1 MSKERNYRRRFWRST
16 ALLTLATTLGLGV
29 ATSFSV
35 ADDNM
40 SPTTYPIASVGLSVS
55 DFKVEGLTAPE
66 GLDVARPRFSWKLF
80 SQDLNETQSAYQLK
94 VVKEFGDRELVW
106 DSGRV
111 ESDEQ
116 LFIEYDGKSLEPATE
131 YSVEL
136 VVWNKDGS
144 RKSQIFGCFSTGL
157 FATEADPNPWKGKWI
172 GLSSN
177 APEIEPADIKKSN
190 WIAFQDTFS
199 LPSGF
204 STYRFSF
211 DVADKAQI
219 DAAVANF
226 SADNSSYIYLNG
238 EELGGSDE
246 YRYAATR
253 DMTSLLRD
261 GKNVLVIKVNNVGGS
276 PNPGGLLGAFYLRDK
291 SGKQTDYI
299 TDETWKSIEGF
310 DESYVA
316 PEFDDSKWG
325 NSFVLAACDADPWKE
340 IQTAP
345 AELPVPARYLAS
357 VYEMRQDVEVE
368 RAVVF
373 MSGLGYSECYL
384 NGLKLGDQICGPMF
398 TDYDKRVPYVTYD
411 ATDVFKATKAV
422 GGDEIEVGV
431 TLGNGRFYAPR
442 IDKCVHYGLPR
453 LLFQMQVEYADGT
466 TDIFVSD
473 ESWKGTD
480 AGPILENNDYD
491 GEVYDARR
499 ATLIDPNSDAAKRVD
514 GTSRFLE
521 TRFGTSVAIA
531 TERQVEIFDA
541 PKGKLVA
548 QSIPA
553 MRKTVEV
560 KPKSVKEIEPG
571 KWIFDFGQN
580 LVGVPCLRVQGQA
593 GTEVKMRFAETLIT
607 EGPRA
612 GNLYVANLRTAK
624 QRDIYVLR
632 GDSTQEVYEPRF
644 THHGFRYA
652 ELTGYPGTPDL
663 NTLTANALN
672 TDLPVVGAFETS
684 NETIN
689 QIYSNIVWGT
699 RGNYLHMPTDCPQR
713 DERMGWQGD
722 RAAESKGEMYI
733 FDANTMYNKWMQDVE
748 DSQQENGNVADVCP
762 AYWRFYSPNVTW
774 PSAQVIIPQTLAVM
788 TGDSQAIAKHYD
800 SRKKWLDYMLS
811 LVDEDGTTSK
821 DNYGDWCVPPE
832 RKELIHSEDPARRTN
847 PSLVATA
854 YLIYDMKIVADFAEK
869 LGKKED
875 ADFYRARAAE
885 MTKAFN
891 DKFYNAE
898 KGVYD
903 NATQTSCV
911 LPLRFGLVPDGD
923 REKVFA
929 TLTQNIENVTN
940 MHVGTG
946 LIGGQWSNRV
956 LSDMGRIDI
965 PFAFA
970 TNRDYPSWGYMIEK
984 GATTIW
990 ELWNGDT
997 ADPAMNSGNHVMLV
1011 GDLGVWFYEYLAGIK
1026 ADENSLG
1033 FKRIIMR
1040 PNVVGDLTYVKAK
1053 HESPRG
1059 LIVSDWRL
1067 DENGTFVW
1075 SVAVPPN
1082 TTALVSV
1089 PTTKPESL
1097 SVRSTRLKIVPP
1109 EPGEI
1114 RGVKYERIFAPF
1126 DAASLEKTT
1135 TDGRVE
1141 FELGSG
1147 FYEITAE
1154 LQR

>member
-1 MSKERNYRRRFWRST
+1 
-16 ALLTLATTLGLGV
+16 
-29 ATSFSV
+29 
-35 ADDNM
+35 
-40 SPTTYPIASVGLSVS
+40 
-55 DFKVEGLTAPE
+55 
-66 GLDVARPRFSWKLF
+66 
-80 SQDLNETQSAYQLK
+80 
-94 VVKEFGDRELVW
+94 
-106 DSGRV
+106 
-111 ESDEQ
+111 
-116 LFIEYDGKSLEPATE
+116 
-131 YSVEL
+131 
-136 VVWNKDGS
+136 
-144 RKSQIFGCFSTGL
+144 
-157 FATEADPNPWKGKWI
+157 
-172 GLSSN
+172 
-177 APEIEPADIKKSN
+177 
-190 WIAFQDTFS
+190 
-199 LPSGF
+199 
-204 STYRFSF
+204 
-211 DVADKAQI
+211 
-219 DAAVANF
+219 
-226 SADNSSYIYLNG
+226 
-238 EELGGSDE
+238 
-246 YRYAATR
+246 
-253 DMTSLLRD
+253 
-261 GKNVLVIKVNNVGGS
+261 
-276 PNPGGLLGAFYLRDK
+276 
-291 SGKQTDYI
+291 
-299 TDETWKSIEGF
+299 
-310 DESYVA
+310 
-316 PEFDDSKWG
+316 
-325 NSFVLAACDADPWKE
+325 
-340 IQTAP
+340 
-345 AELPVPARYLAS
+345 
-357 VYEMRQDVEVE
+357 
-368 RAVVF
+368 
-373 MSGLGYSECYL
+373 
-384 NGLKLGDQICGPMF
+384 
-398 TDYDKRVPYVTYD
+398 
-411 ATDVFKATKAV
+411 
-422 GGDEIEVGV
+422 
-431 TLGNGRFYAPR
+431 
-442 IDKCVHYGLPR
+442 
-453 LLFQMQVEYADGT
+453 
-466 TDIFVSD
+466 
-473 ESWKGTD
+473 
-480 AGPILENNDYD
+480 
-491 GEVYDARR
+491 
-499 ATLIDPNSDAAKRVD
+499 
-514 GTSRFLE
+514 
-521 TRFGTSVAIA
+521 
-531 TERQVEIFDA
+531 
-541 PKGKLVA
+541 
-548 QSIPA
+548 
-553 MRKTVEV
+553 
-560 KPKSVKEIEPG
+560 
-571 KWIFDFGQN
+571 
-580 LVGVPCLRVQGQA
+580 
-593 GTEVKMRFAETLIT
+593 
-607 EGPRA
+607 
-612 GNLYVANLRTAK
+612 
-624 QRDIYVLR
+624 
-632 GDSTQEVYEPRF
+632 
-644 THHGFRYA
+644 
-652 ELTGYPGTPDL
+652 
-663 NTLTANALN
+663 
-672 TDLPVVGAFETS
+672 
-684 NETIN
+684 
-689 QIYSNIVWGT
+689 
-699 RGNYLHMPTDCPQR
+699 MPTDCPQR

-748 DSQQENGNVADVCP
+748 DSQMENGNVADVCP

-788 TGDSQAIAKHYD
+788 TGDSRAIAKHYD

-832 RKELIHSEDPARRTN
+832 RKELIHSEDPSRRTN

-911 LPLRFGLVPDGD
+911 LPLYFGIVPEGD

-929 TLTQNIENVTN
+929 TLTQNIESVTN

-1059 LIVSDWRL
+1059 LIISDWKI

-1097 SVRSTRLKIVPP
+1097 SIRSTRLKIVPP